1 MDYLAIELM
10 WWLLAALALG
20 FVVGWVS
27 CSRTERDPS

>member
-10 WWLLAALALG
+10 WWLLAALAFG